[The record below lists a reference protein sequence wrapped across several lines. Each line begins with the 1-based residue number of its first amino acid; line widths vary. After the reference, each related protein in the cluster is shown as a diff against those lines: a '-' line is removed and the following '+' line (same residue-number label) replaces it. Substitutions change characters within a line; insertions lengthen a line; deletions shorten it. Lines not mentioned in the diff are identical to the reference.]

1 MITGSINGDR
11 EAVLPI
17 AVYGAIRTQK
27 FEAVIDTGFNGYL
40 TLSNAEIAGLNL
52 SFHSQTMV
60 MLGDG
65 STIDLREFEAVLDW
79 NGQARDVLVLEAE
92 GGPLIGMALLYGFDV
107 WLRVLDGSHV
117 KIDAVP

>member
-1 MITGSINGDR
+1 MIVGSINVDR
-11 EAVLPI
+11 EAVLPLT
-17 AVYGAIRTQK
+17 VHGAIGTQE

-40 TLSNAEIAGLNL
+40 TLSSAEIAELNL

-65 STIDLREFEAVLDW
+65 STIDLREFEAILNW

-107 WLRVLDGSHV
+107 WLRVLDGGHV
-117 KIDAVP
+117 KIEAVH

>member
-1 MITGSINGDR
+1 MITGSINVDR
-11 EAVLPI
+11 EAVLPL
-17 AVYGAIRTQK
+17 AVYGANGTQT

-40 TLSNAEIAGLNL
+40 TLSSAEIAGLNL
-52 SFHSQTMV
+52 AFHSQTMV

-107 WLRVLDGSHV
+107 WLRVLDGGHV
-117 KIDAVP
+117 NIEAVP